1 MIGLRPLVVKK
12 RQRQKQFVFGW
23 SQNLKNFEV
32 KK

>member
-1 MIGLRPLVVKK
+1 VVKK